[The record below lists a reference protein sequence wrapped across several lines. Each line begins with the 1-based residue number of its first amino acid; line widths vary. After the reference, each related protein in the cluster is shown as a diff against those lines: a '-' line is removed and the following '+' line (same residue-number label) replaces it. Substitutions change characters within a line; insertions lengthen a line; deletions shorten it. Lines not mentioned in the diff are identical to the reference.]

1 MISNLRN
8 LLMVRNIQKKNSRF
22 GMNNQDINDI
32 GFAIFSIE
40 DGGVSD
46 KNAGKFIYCNKAAC
60 QILCV
65 SEEDVIGKSSAN
77 IMPELIRIHHDLF
90 VKRFMQDGLTRN
102 VGKVRNQ
109 YIRDFK
115 GYIKPV
121 QLFINLYYTSK
132 FSYSFIMH
140 MDPIQS
146 LTYYGSTSVISTK
159 HCMIFLCQ
167 DDNTI
172 LNMTENV
179 KKILGLSHKR
189 LKEEEEILGRG
200 LKIEDVI

>member
-1 MISNLRN
+1 MINNLRN

-102 VGKVRNQ
+102 VGKVRN
-109 YIRDFK
+109 
-115 GYIKPV
+115 
-121 QLFINLYYTSK
+121 
-132 FSYSFIMH
+132 
-140 MDPIQS
+140 
-146 LTYYGSTSVISTK
+146 
-159 HCMIFLCQ
+159 
-167 DDNTI
+167 
-172 LNMTENV
+172 
-179 KKILGLSHKR
+179 
-189 LKEEEEILGRG
+189 
-200 LKIEDVI
+200 